1 MGDEKVGF
9 LLVVTIVEGTVGNA
23 EEGARFGVVGVLA
36 IALQKAERGHEIAL
50 LQKVVGVWQPH
61 FFLLQDANAESV
73 GRGKVYELLTCLAW
87 ILGAEA
93 LLRLMAETGLAIIF

>member
-1 MGDEKVGF
+1 
-9 LLVVTIVEGTVGNA
+9 VEGTVGNA

-61 FFLLQDANAESV
+61 FFLLQDANAVSA
-73 GRGKVYELLTCLAW
+73 GRGEVYELLTCLAW